1 MKELQMQIK
10 SKEKS
15 YPIYINNEEL
25 SNLKSKIINVTG
37 NKNYIVVFSQ
47 KVYKLYSKVL
57 DFPKNKIFVLK
68 DGEKEKNYKGS
79 TKRKVGSSKR

>member
-1 MKELQMQIK
+1 MKELQMHIK

-25 SNLKSKIINVTG
+25 SNLKSKIINATG

-47 KVYKLYSKVL
+47 KVYKIYLILFLYLHFKLIIMLFHCSYL
-57 DFPKNKIFVLK
+57 IIIYLLI
-68 DGEKEKNYKGS
+68 
-79 TKRKVGSSKR
+79 